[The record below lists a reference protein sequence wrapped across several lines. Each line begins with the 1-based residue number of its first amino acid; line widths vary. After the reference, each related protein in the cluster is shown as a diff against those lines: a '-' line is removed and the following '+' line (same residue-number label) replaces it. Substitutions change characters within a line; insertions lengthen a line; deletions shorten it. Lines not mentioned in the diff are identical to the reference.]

1 MKFFAIA
8 SLLFFVGSFVL
19 VPECESIE
27 WSWAWFRDNF
37 LPTRMDSDNN
47 RNQATTP
54 YYFYPTTARYT
65 APPTRPTTT
74 TTGWAWDWILPSI
87 PPTLPSTTRS
97 YQPTQRSTAAYT
109 HSTTT
114 RRVTAPTVPPTPH
127 GQANSQLTCSCGEET
142 SEVCASNGITYK
154 NRCKFDCA
162 QHRVSRLRIVRNGS
176 CDSVNRNDY
185 WGNNGRK

>member
-1 MKFFAIA
+1 
-8 SLLFFVGSFVL
+8 
-19 VPECESIE
+19 
-27 WSWAWFRDNF
+27 
-37 LPTRMDSDNN
+37 MDSDNN

-162 QHRVSRLRIVRNGS
+162 QHRVSRKFLYFFKWMHLQEIKKEELLFFVPIGLRIVRNGS